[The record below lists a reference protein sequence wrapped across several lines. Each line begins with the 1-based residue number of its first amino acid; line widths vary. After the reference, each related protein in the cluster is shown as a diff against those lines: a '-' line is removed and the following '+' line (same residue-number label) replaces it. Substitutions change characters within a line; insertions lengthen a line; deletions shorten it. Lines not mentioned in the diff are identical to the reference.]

1 MYIKKATLSDIKQIS
16 DSVYEAFK
24 EYELFA
30 IKASNQSKE
39 SVLKEL
45 FKLNT
50 IAYIQKD
57 SCYVCIENE
66 KLVGTFNLIDLRNRS
81 IGISDFLK
89 AGALKALFQMNI
101 LTIGQIMNRLI
112 KADSALKDYGKDYY
126 YLDTLVISPQHQ
138 GNGLGSKIID
148 YIKDLIESE
157 SEKVDLRL
165 ITNSDINAMFYT
177 KNGFVVTKK
186 SSFDVLD
193 QRITTWS
200 FLYQTSQL

>member
-66 KLVGTFNLIDLRNRS
+66 KLVGNFKAIYDTI
-81 IGISDFLK
+81 LK
-89 AGALKALFQMNI
+89 AKPSAAKGTYVKNVAISSTM
-101 LTIGQIMNRLI
+101 GPGI
-112 KADSALKDYGKDYY
+112 KVA
-126 YLDTLVISPQHQ
+126 
-138 GNGLGSKIID
+138 
-148 YIKDLIESE
+148 SE
-157 SEKVDLRL
+157 SLEK
-165 ITNSDINAMFYT
+165 
-177 KNGFVVTKK
+177 
-186 SSFDVLD
+186 
-193 QRITTWS
+193 
-200 FLYQTSQL
+200 